1 MGARA
6 ARAIDRATALTT
18 DLQAEAARLRAE
30 NAALEAEVER
40 LEGQL
45 AQQELYLLDGYVV
58 AVLPV
63 GGGTFIATCPTLHAS
78 VQEPSRARAVA
89 GLREAMAVAK
99 QAHDR
104 LGREL
109 PERDVV
115 GRCLG

>member
-6 ARAIDRATALTT
+6 ERAIDRATAPTT

-30 NAALEAEVER
+30 NATLEAEVER

-45 AQQELYLLDGYVV
+45 AQQELYLLEGYVV
-58 AVLPV
+58 GVLPV
-63 GGGTFIATCPTLHAS
+63 GDGTFIATCPTLHAS
-78 VQEPSRARAVA
+78 VQEPSPERAVA
-89 GLREAMAVAK
+89 GLREAVAVVR

-109 PERDVV
+109 PEKDVV